1 MTEPVT
7 TDRNA
12 GDAGLEDGE
21 EPAVEITGRQEQE
34 AQTLVLVPVTGEG
47 EAVARRID
55 CRVQN

>member
-7 TDRNA
+7 TDKNA

-21 EPAVEITGRQEQE
+21 EPAVTGRQEQE